1 MNICSLIARDKVRN
15 GTNSI
20 YKIALDLMEDISF
33 DEFKSIIHFNKKNK
47 KSLLSGIFHDQFSKY
62 LISYINPVFLRVLY

>member
-1 MNICSLIARDKVRN
+1 
-15 GTNSI
+15 
-20 YKIALDLMEDISF
+20 MEEISF

-62 LISYINPVFLRVLY
+62 LISYIKDIDKLSLEQIYFNLQNLTFTYKDF